1 MAKKETILQASEGQ
15 ARGTTASYVS
25 GFILSLIL
33 TLTAYFLVVQ
43 HNQGLNQR
51 FSSTYILVAIFAL
64 AITQLLVQL
73 LFFLHLDRE
82 SSPRWNLMVAG
93 FAVTVVLILV
103 IGSIW
108 IMNNLNYHMDTE
120 SPASL
125 DKSIIQDEG
134 VHQ

>member
-1 MAKKETILQASEGQ
+1 MSKRETALQASEGQ
-15 ARGTTASYVS
+15 ARGTTASYVG

-33 TLTAYFLVVQ
+33 TLTAYFVVVH

-51 FSSTYILVAIFAL
+51 FSSRFILVAIFAL

-93 FAVTVVLILV
+93 FAATVVLILV
-103 IGSIW
+103 VGSIW
-108 IMNNLNYHMDTE
+108 IMNNLNYHME
-120 SPASL
+120 SPVQL